1 MTPATPAFAS
11 SPLKASVSRSTWGRA
26 TTTGNALSEMVGN
39 AYKLNA
45 KTPTRGSLLRPG
57 VRATL
62 SGSPLK
68 GSMESATGLG
78 EHDLF
83 DFNSFENDVSDNED
97 GVDILKGFEKI
108 GGPSVQMSADHIR
121 RPSLGGRSFTS
132 RF

>member
-1 MTPATPAFAS
+1 
-11 SPLKASVSRSTWGRA
+11 
-26 TTTGNALSEMVGN
+26 
-39 AYKLNA
+39 
-45 KTPTRGSLLRPG
+45 
-57 VRATL
+57 
-62 SGSPLK
+62 
-68 GSMESATGLG
+68 MESATGLG

-83 DFNSFENDVSDNED
+83 DFNSFENEVSDNED